1 MADETTNTNEPGTA
15 NEQQQEPEKLQLTQN
30 ELDAMLQKEA
40 DKRVTE
46 AIKKREAKFQTELQ
60 EKIKQERREAEEL
73 AKLSQEERAK
83 VEKEKAELEFNRE
96 REEFAK
102 ERREFER
109 EKLEVQT
116 GKILV
121 ENKLPAEF
129 APWVMGEDAETTME
143 RVKAFETKWQEAIE
157 REVNERLKG
166 KTPRFG
172 GKPVGKLEVLQEQLK
187 TATKLEE
194 RMSLQSKIFE
204 LQQKE

>member
-1 MADETTNTNEPGTA
+1 MTDETTNTNNEPGT
-15 NEQQQEPEKLQLTQN
+15 EQTNQEPEKLQLTQD
-30 ELDAMLQKEA
+30 ELNALLQKEA

-46 AIKKREAKFQTELQ
+46 AIKKREAKFAAELQ

-83 VEKEKAELEFNRE
+83 VEKEKAELDFSRQ
-96 REEFAK
+96 REEFDR

-109 EKLEVQT
+109 EKLELQT
-116 GKILV
+116 GKILA

-129 APWVMGEDAETTME
+129 APWVMGEDAESTMN
-143 RVKAFETKWQEAIE
+143 RVKEFETKWQEAIE

-172 GKPVGKLEVLQEQLK
+172 SKPVGDLEVLQEQLK
-187 TATKLEE
+187 NATRTEE
-194 RMSLQSKIFE
+194 RVRLKRKIFE
-204 LQQKE
+204 LEQRK